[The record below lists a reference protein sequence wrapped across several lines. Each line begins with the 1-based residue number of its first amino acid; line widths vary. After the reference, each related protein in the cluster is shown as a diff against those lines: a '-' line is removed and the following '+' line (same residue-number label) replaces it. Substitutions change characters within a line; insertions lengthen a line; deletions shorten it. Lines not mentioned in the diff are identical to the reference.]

1 MKINFDKFLDVFYAL
16 LKTDE
21 IECIDLNDIYE
32 TIKIIYS
39 SEDFDMVSTRFDFT
53 GFDED
58 MVLKNKYTKEIDE
71 NGYAHFDLNDKDTMK
86 VINSNKMY
94 SGLIQQ
100 AINKRAMTKLIKEES
115 NGLVEFKYDSPNGA
129 YNLPLIN
136 NFEGKYNSLLFTD
149 GDITKNV
156 LIDGEEEG
164 TYTRNVKLDNATYS
178 IMITLLNDYI
188 DTFDVRALYYADYN
202 FVYGEIKKLLG
213 KSYYTNHDLYNEVIT
228 ELPKVYKFKRH

>member
-1 MKINFDKFLDVFYAL
+1 MKIDFNKFLDIFYAL
-16 LKTDE
+16 LKIDD

-58 MVLKNKYTKEIDE
+58 MVLNNKYTKEIDE
-71 NGYAHFDLNDKDTMK
+71 NGNAHFDINDKEIMS
-86 VINSNKMY
+86 VINNNKMY
-94 SGLIQQ
+94 AGLIEQ

-129 YNLPLIN
+129 YNLPLID
-136 NFEGKYNSLLFTD
+136 NFQERYNSVLFTD

-156 LIDGEEEG
+156 VIEGKEEG

-178 IMITLLNDYI
+178 IMVTLLNNYI
-188 DTFDVRALYYADYN
+188 DTFDVRALGKGYN
-202 FVYGEIKKLLG
+202 
-213 KSYYTNHDLYNEVIT
+213 TNNDLYNEVIT
-228 ELPKVYKFKRH
+228 DLPKVYKFKRH